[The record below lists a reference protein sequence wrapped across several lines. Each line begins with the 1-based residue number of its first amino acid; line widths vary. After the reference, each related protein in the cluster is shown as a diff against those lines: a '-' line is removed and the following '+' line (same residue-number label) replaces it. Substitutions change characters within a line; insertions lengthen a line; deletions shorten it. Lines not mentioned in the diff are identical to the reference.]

1 MIQPYLDQI
10 AATVQQYNPY
20 FDRYFSNVEQSEQL
34 GYIHNG
40 NEVVFPNDTYGNY
53 FYLRIPSK
61 LSIIYDPIMNNGN
74 WNLLGVSTNVTCVAM
89 VKDADPQ
96 KLALNIMS
104 TIGRAC
110 NFQKK
115 FTTILIHNEDVIST
129 ELANCTE
136 DVIMKAIQCLSDDI
150 TLISITFTLTIAQD
164 LLQLNCLPNPCKSC

>member
-10 AATVQQYNPY
+10 AATVQQYNTY

-61 LSIIYDPIMNNGN
+61 LSVVYDANFNNGN
-74 WNLLGVSTNVTCVAM
+74 WNSLGISSLVTLVAM

-136 DVIMKAIQCLSDDI
+136 DVILKAIQCVSDDI

-164 LLQLNCLPNPCKSC
+164 LLQLNCLLNPCKSC

>member
-20 FDRYFSNVEQSEQL
+20 FDRYFTNVEQSEQL

-61 LSIIYDPIMNNGN
+61 LSVVYDANFNNGN
-74 WNLLGVSTNVTCVAM
+74 WNSLGISSLVTLVAM

-136 DVIMKAIQCLSDDI
+136 DVILKAIQCVSDDI

-164 LLQLNCLPNPCKSC
+164 LLQLNCLLNPCKSC

>member
-1 MIQPYLDQI
+1 MIKPYLDEIGTLI
-10 AATVQQYNPY
+10 AKYNNY
-20 FDRYFSNVEQSEQL
+20 FNTYFTNVEQSEQL
-34 GYIHNG
+34 GYIHNN

-61 LSIIYDPIMNNGN
+61 LSVVYDANFNNGN
-74 WNLLGVSTNVTCVAM
+74 WNSLGISTNVTCVAF

-110 NFQKK
+110 NYQKK
-115 FTTILIHNEDVIST
+115 FTTILIHNEDVVST
-129 ELANCTE
+129 ELANCSD
-136 DVIMKAIQCLSDDI
+136 DVIMKAVQCVADDI

-164 LLQLNCLPNPCKSC
+164 LLQLNCLTNPCKSC